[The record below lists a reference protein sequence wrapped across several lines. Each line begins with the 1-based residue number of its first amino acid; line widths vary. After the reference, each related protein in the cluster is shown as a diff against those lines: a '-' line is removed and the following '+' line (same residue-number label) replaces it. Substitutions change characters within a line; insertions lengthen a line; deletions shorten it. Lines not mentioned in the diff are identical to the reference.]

1 MRVKGIFSLTVTLLL
16 LAGCGSTPRSNYYM
30 LSADA
35 NGQPGR
41 AGPAI
46 GVGPVSV
53 PEYLRGREM
62 VLNRSDHKLEL
73 ADYDRW
79 AEPLD
84 AGVNR
89 VVAVNLAALL
99 DTQNVQL
106 FPWRRDAIPDYAVRI
121 AVVQLAVHGSEARL
135 VAEYTVARPQQG
147 ESVSQHIRNFTTG
160 TNAADPERV
169 AATYSQLLLELSEDI
184 ARSIRA
190 HASEAPGT

>member
-35 NGQPGR
+35 SGQPGS

-46 GVGPVSV
+46 GVGPVLV
-53 PEYLRGREM
+53 PEYLKGREM
-62 VLNRSDHKLEL
+62 VLNRSEHKLEL

-84 AGVNR
+84 AGVTR
-89 VVAVNLAALL
+89 VVAVNLAVLL
-99 DTQNVQL
+99 DTQNVQS

-121 AVVQLAVHGSEARL
+121 AVVQLAVQGSEARL
-135 VAEYTVARPQQG
+135 VAEYTVADPRQG
-147 ESVSQHIRNFTTG
+147 EPVSQHIRNFTTS

-169 AATYSQLLLELSEDI
+169 AAAYSQLLLELSEDI

-190 HASEAPGT
+190 RASEAPGT